1 VEGDVW
7 EVSWEEEELEEEVEV
22 EDCESLLPRPAPPV

>member
-1 VEGDVW
+1 VW
-7 EVSWEEEELEEEVEV
+7 EVSWEEEELEEEEV